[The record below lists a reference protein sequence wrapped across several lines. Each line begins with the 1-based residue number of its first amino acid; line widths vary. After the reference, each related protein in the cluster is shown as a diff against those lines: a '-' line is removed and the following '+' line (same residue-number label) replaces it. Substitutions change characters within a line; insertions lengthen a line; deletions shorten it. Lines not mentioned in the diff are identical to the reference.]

1 MRMMVRMNSWGL
13 ASGAWLLALLV
24 VPVGFAE
31 MRIAGPEDGQNAQD
45 VPVAGAVVNP
55 AAGPSEPSLLDVRVE
70 ELKNGSG
77 KVDAA
82 NADDDEEET
91 IPAAAKDPVRKPASA
106 MNGQAISASGLRV
119 LNNDDADAYKAAF
132 TRARRGEAP
141 NLKADDKVLAGEVQ
155 GLYLLNRDKSSFS
168 ELNGW
173 LKDYRDLPMAADIY
187 DKAQSQREHP
197 RQVCKTQTVT
207 EKVTK
212 KGKGKHAKPH
222 TVTQKSKKKVCTMV
236 GEWGPAPIVP
246 MAVERREAMRN
257 AREASREDELGKLS
271 AEGRRI
277 MGQSWRLR
285 GQGKYGEAMNVLLAP
300 NARVESGTDNWQS
313 ELVKIADY
321 YHGQRDW
328 KNVLRAAEPASDV
341 KGPHRDDARWLA
353 GYAHYLQGDVEAA
366 AGQWEQ
372 LVQKEPMT
380 SPHFSRAAWWG
391 ARALTELKQGDRA
404 KSLLQAGAKDSTSF
418 YGQLCAAKLGK
429 TVALDWSA
437 PKVDSDDFN
446 QLQSV
451 KAARRGLALAQI
463 GEVSMAQRQLRVANE
478 DLPYNATRALGA
490 VSVRLG
496 LPATALYAAKQMKE
510 QGEIMP
516 AALFPLAEDWNPDGG
531 WSFDRAL
538 MLGIMR
544 QESAFQPQIG
554 SRVGAQGLMQLMPAT
569 AAFTARL
576 SGRPLPA
583 RGDLHDPGINL
594 ALSQTYLKYLSG
606 KLDGNLMLVVAAYNG
621 GIGNVQRWLNRGVTP
636 GHDPV
641 LWLESIPFD
650 ETRDYVE
657 KVFANYWLY
666 QQRMNKTAWS
676 LNALADGYWP
686 LQWSGNARTASI
698 NTMSPSAGQ

>member
-1 MRMMVRMNSWGL
+1 MMKMLTSWVL
-13 ASGAWLLALLV
+13 LLAILV

-31 MRIAGPEDGQNAQD
+31 MQGTD
-45 VPVAGAVVNP
+45 VVSAANINP
-55 AAGPSEPSLLDVRVE
+55 AAGPKTTDGDEPNLLDVRVE
-70 ELKNGSG
+70 ELKSAKSKDDDASTVDDDAADAADDVEVIGKNVPK
-77 KVDAA
+77 KVDKVA
-82 NADDDEEET
+82 T
-91 IPAAAKDPVRKPASA
+91 SGGGGSA
-106 MNGQAISASGLRV
+106 VSVSGMHV
-119 LNNDDADAYKAAF
+119 LSDDDADAYKAALV
-132 TRARRGEAP
+132 RARHGEVP
-141 NLKADDKVLAGEVQ
+141 NLKANDKLLAGEVQ
-155 GLYLLNRDKSSFS
+155 GLYLMNRKGASFS
-168 ELNGW
+168 ELNDW
-173 LKDYRDLPMAADIY
+173 LKDYRDLPMAAQVY
-187 DKAQSQREHP
+187 DLAEDKRAKP
-197 RQVCKTQTVT
+197 RQICKTQTVT

-212 KGKGKHAKPH
+212 KAKGKHAKAH
-222 TVTQKSKKKVCTMV
+222 TVTQHVKKRVCTTV
-236 GEWGPAPIVP
+236 GEWGPAPVLP
-246 MAVERREAMRN
+246 MAVERREAMRA
-257 AREASREDELGKLS
+257 AREAERADELGKLS
-271 AEGRRI
+271 ATGRQI

-285 GQGKYGEAMNVLLAP
+285 GQGKYGEAMAVLLAP
-300 NARVESGTDNWQS
+300 NARVESGTDNWQG

-321 YHGQRDW
+321 YHGVRDW
-328 KNVLRAAEPASDV
+328 KNVIRAAEPAADV
-341 KGPHRDDARWLA
+341 RGPHRDDARWLA

-366 AGQWEQ
+366 SDQWEK
-372 LVQKEPMT
+372 LVQNEPMG
-380 SPHFSRAAWWG
+380 SVHFARAAWWG
-391 ARALTELKQGDRA
+391 ARALNELKQGSRA
-404 KSLLQAGAKDSTSF
+404 NALLQAGAKDSTSF

-437 PKVDSDDFN
+437 PRVDSNDYS

-451 KAARRGLALAQI
+451 KAARRGLALAQL
-463 GEVSMAQRQLRVANE
+463 GEVEMAQRQLRAANE
-478 DLPYNATRALGA
+478 DLPYSATRALGA

-496 LPATALYAAKQMKE
+496 LPATALYAAKQLKE

-516 AALFPLAEDWNPDGG
+516 AALFPLADDWNPDGG

-698 NTMSPSAGQ
+698 NTMSPAAGQ